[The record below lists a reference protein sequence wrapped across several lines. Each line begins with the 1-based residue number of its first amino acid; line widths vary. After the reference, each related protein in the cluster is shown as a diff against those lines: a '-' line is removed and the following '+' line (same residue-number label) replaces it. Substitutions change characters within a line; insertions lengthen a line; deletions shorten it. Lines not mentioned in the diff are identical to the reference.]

1 MPRQLQRQAPSGH
14 FFKFLE
20 GASFIPLIY
29 LAQKRPCS
37 HRASCSGSAYDAI
50 CAARSAGIKA
60 DVEYLR
66 VLHLAAS
73 TVEDD
78 VERALVALLAE
89 GAAVTADAVKARCA
103 PPSAPAVPALEA
115 PAVDLAAYDSLLVE
129 VAS

>member
-1 MPRQLQRQAPSGH
+1 MTFRR
-14 FFKFLE
+14 
-20 GASFIPLIY
+20 
-29 LAQKRPCS
+29 
-37 HRASCSGSAYDAI
+37 AYDAI

-78 VERALVALLAE
+78 VERALTALLAE
-89 GAAVTADAVKARCA
+89 GATVTADAVKARCA
-103 PPSAPAVPALEA
+103 PASPATVPALEA

>member
-1 MPRQLQRQAPSGH
+1 V
-14 FFKFLE
+14 
-20 GASFIPLIY
+20 
-29 LAQKRPCS
+29 
-37 HRASCSGSAYDAI
+37 
-50 CAARSAGIKA
+50 RSGIKA

-78 VERALVALLAE
+78 VERALAVLLTE

-103 PPSAPAVPALEA
+103 PAPAAAVPALEA
-115 PAVDLAAYDSLLVE
+115 PAVDLAAYDTLLGG